1 MRIVIAGAGDV
12 GMYLARLLSIES
24 QDIIL
29 IDENKKLL
37 NKVHQELDIFTLNGD
52 AGSPKILKDANVGA
66 SDLLIAV
73 TSSEKTNL
81 MVASFGKQLGA
92 KFTIARVSNPEYL
105 NKHGDL
111 NMSSLGVDMVISPE
125 DLAANEI
132 ASLVKR
138 SLFTDTFEFAE
149 GKMLLLGLHLDGSEP
164 IVNKTIEETAI
175 LNPKDSFSCVAIQ
188 REGETIIPRGDTFF
202 MRDDHAYFL
211 AVEGSMAEVL
221 KLTGREEHRIKNVMI
236 MGGGK
241 VGMCTIDKIKKRKK
255 IKLIEQDPERCLKAA
270 DKYSDIL
277 VINDDGHNVKLLE
290 DENIEEMDA
299 FVAVTGNSETNIISC
314 LVAKAHG
321 VKKTIALVENVDYI
335 NLSQNIGI
343 DTLINK
349 KLIAANNIFKFVRRG
364 EVLNIAGIHGVEAQV
379 LEFYATSDSKV
390 TKGAIKDLKFPKK
403 AIIGGVIR
411 NGEGKIVHGDD
422 QVLPKDK
429 VLVFAQTEAIKSVE
443 NFF

>member
-1 MRIVIAGAGDV
+1 MRIVIAGAGEV

-37 NKVHQELDIFTLNGD
+37 NKVQQELDIFTLTGD
-52 AGSPKILKDANVGA
+52 AGSPRILKDANVA
-66 SDLLIAV
+66 AADLLIAV

-105 NKHGDL
+105 NRNGDL

-138 SLFTDTFEFAE
+138 SLFTDTFEFAG

-175 LNPKDSFSCVAIQ
+175 LNPNDSFSCVAIQ
-188 REGETIIPRGDTFF
+188 RDGKTIIPRGDTFF
-202 MRDDHAYFL
+202 LRDDHAYFL
-211 AVEGSMAEVL
+211 AVEGCMAEVL

-255 IKLIEQDPERCLKAA
+255 IKLIEKDPERCLDAA
-270 DKYSDIL
+270 DKYSDVL

-299 FVAVTGNSETNIISC
+299 FVAVTGNSETNIISLFGC
-314 LVAKAHG
+314 KS
-321 VKKTIALVENVDYI
+321 T
-335 NLSQNIGI
+335 
-343 DTLINK
+343 
-349 KLIAANNIFKFVRRG
+349 RR
-364 EVLNIAGIHGVEAQV
+364 
-379 LEFYATSDSKV
+379 
-390 TKGAIKDLKFPKK
+390 
-403 AIIGGVIR
+403 
-411 NGEGKIVHGDD
+411 
-422 QVLPKDK
+422 
-429 VLVFAQTEAIKSVE
+429 
-443 NFF
+443 